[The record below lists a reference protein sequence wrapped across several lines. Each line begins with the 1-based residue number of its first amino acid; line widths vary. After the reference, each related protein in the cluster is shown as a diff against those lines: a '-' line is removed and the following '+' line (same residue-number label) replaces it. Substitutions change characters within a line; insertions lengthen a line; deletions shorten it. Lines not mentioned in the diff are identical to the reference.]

1 MSNVFVVIMNAK
13 SCSDYVVTFITY
25 NKHITALQQTH
36 HSSTNKYITTLPT
49 NTSTLPTNTSQL
61 YQQAH
66 HNSTN
71 TGGSP
76 TSSSSTSQ
84 FSSAPS
90 SSQNTTNST
99 YLRPGVIT
107 SGAVSFTASTIG
119 VSYRFCNPDYASRLS
134 SSPTNWLYKYLL
146 PTTTLSSS
154 SLKFFCRNTSRSLKL
169 TPSFFAKTTWSH
181 SLHL

>member
-13 SCSDYVVTFITY
+13 SCRDYVVTFITY
-25 NKHITALQQTH
+25 NKTY
-36 HSSTNKYITTLPT
+36 HSS
-49 NTSTLPTNTSQL
+49 PTNTSQL
-61 YQQAH
+61 YQQTHQLYQQTH
-66 HNSTN
+66 HSSTN

-154 SLKFFCRNTSRSLKL
+154 SLKFFCRKASRSLKL